1 MAGHGPRIG
10 VIVHRGRDAL
20 FNALIKSLAEH
31 GYVDGETVALEPR
44 FAEGVLERTTGFA
57 ADLVARN
64 VDLIIAI
71 GFVGAQAAQRATDK
85 IPIIY
90 SIVLDPVKTGFA
102 ATADRPGG
110 NMAGV
115 TNFDPNLPVEQFSLL
130 RQVVPGLKRV
140 AILSDVDIPRPEGW
154 NSLERANDIA
164 ARSLGLEPQW
174 VRVKGPMPERE
185 AAFQTMVDGGV
196 QALQVLEVPV
206 MIADFQAVAALA
218 IEHRLPTMFPGGWQ
232 HEGLMD
238 YGTSLLQTV
247 PEIPGLVGQILKG
260 ANPGDIPVKQVRQ
273 HRLRLNLSTAR
284 KIGLDV
290 PHEVIKMA
298 SEVISIGA

>member
-1 MAGHGPRIG
+1 MAGQVPRVGI
-10 VIVHRGRDAL
+10 IVHRGRDAL
-20 FNALIKSLAEH
+20 FSALIKSLAEH

-130 RQVVPGLKRV
+130 KEVVPGLKRV
-140 AILSDVDIPRPEGW
+140 AILSDVDIPRPDGW
-154 NSLERANDIA
+154 NSLERSNDIA

-174 VRVKGPMPERE
+174 VRVKGPRPERD
-185 AAFQTMVDGGV
+185 AAFRAMLDGGA

-206 MIADFQAVAALA
+206 MIADFQAAAELA
-218 IEHRLPTMFPGGWQ
+218 TKHRLPAMFPGGWQ
-232 HEGLMD
+232 HEGLMA

-247 PEIPGLVGQILKG
+247 PELPKLVGLILNG
-260 ANPGDIPVKQVRQ
+260 AVPGDIPVRQVCQ
-273 HRLRLNLSTAR
+273 HRLRLNLATAK
-284 KIGLDV
+284 KIGLSV
-290 PHEVIKMA
+290 PHELIAKA
-298 SEVISIGA
+298 SEVVPVCG